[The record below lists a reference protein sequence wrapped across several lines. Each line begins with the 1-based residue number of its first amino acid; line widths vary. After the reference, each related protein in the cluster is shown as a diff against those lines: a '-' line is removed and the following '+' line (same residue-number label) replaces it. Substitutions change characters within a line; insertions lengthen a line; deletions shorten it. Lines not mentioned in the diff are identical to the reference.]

1 MKRKELPFL
10 FQKLFKK
17 YPFSIVIGV
26 SLLLFFLLGGNIW
39 VENSLLYKQ
48 IEYFIAYIL
57 GQTSSSLLHLFGF
70 DVSYDALIQH
80 IGMVGKETFSIQPF
94 VALKYYIFILFLFSF
109 FFINKN
115 KSLLYIVCGILFL
128 FLLSLFK
135 LAMLLTFE
143 GKLAY
148 QLSDPTNLYIK
159 TLLVVLLLLKFQL
172 FEFSS
177 NYIKSLNDK
186 IKSKFSLS
194 LIGMIIIIPVFINF
208 HKIIDVIAPYG
219 TFNWLL
225 NIILWLSQ
233 KFMFLLGYSETIIVN
248 NLIYLGINYVGVGA
262 QCLGIGIMTSFT
274 LLILL
279 IRSSMINRLFYIFF
293 GIIFMIMMNSL
304 RIVFL
309 LLHLHKNQSYQ
320 LAMDAHDLSNYFF
333 YIVVFLLFLGYILWF
348 QYVPLFRGK
357 VER

>member
-10 FQKLFKK
+10 FQKLFKN
-17 YPFSIVIGV
+17 YPFSIVIGA
-26 SLLLFFLLGGNIW
+26 SLLLFFLFGGNIW

-48 IEYFIAYIL
+48 IESFFAYIL
-57 GQTSSSLLHLFGF
+57 GQTSSSLLRLFGF
-70 DVSYDALIQH
+70 NVSYNALIQY
-80 IGMVGKETFSIQPF
+80 IGIVGKETFSIQPF
-94 VALKYYIFILFLFSF
+94 VALKYYLFILFLFSF

-115 KSLLYIVCGILFL
+115 MSLLYIVCGILFL

-135 LAMLLTFE
+135 LAMLLTFD

-186 IKSKFSLS
+186 IQLKFSLS
-194 LIGMIIIIPVFINF
+194 LIGMITIIPMFVNF
-208 HKIIDVIAPYG
+208 HKILDLIAPYG

-233 KFMFLLGYSETIIVN
+233 KFMFLIGYSETIIVN
-248 NLIYLGINYVGVGA
+248 NYLYLGINYVGVGA
-262 QCLGIGIMTSFT
+262 QCLGIGIMTSFS

-279 IRSSMINRLFYIFF
+279 IRSSLINKLTYIVFGMFVMII
-293 GIIFMIMMNSL
+293 MNSV

-309 LLHLHKNQSYQ
+309 LLHLYKHQSYQ